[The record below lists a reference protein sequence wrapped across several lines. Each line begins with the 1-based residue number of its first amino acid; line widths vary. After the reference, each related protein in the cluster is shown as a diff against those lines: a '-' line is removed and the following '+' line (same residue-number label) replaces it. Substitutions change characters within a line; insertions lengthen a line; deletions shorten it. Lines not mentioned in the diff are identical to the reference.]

1 MPKENTVEKTRVFDF
16 EELGF
21 SESYIVILYNGPQE
35 MIYVLEVLVEIFA
48 KNPSSARDIM
58 LKAHYTGS
66 SVIGHYGKEEAER
79 LVKQVNQKNISTGNT
94 LRVEAVKE

>member
-1 MPKENTVEKTRVFDF
+1 MPDNTREKTRIFDF

-21 SESYIVILYNGPQE
+21 DENYVVILYNGPQDVL
-35 MIYVLEVLVEIFA
+35 YVLEVLMEIFN
-48 KNPSSARDIM
+48 KNPNSARDIM

-66 SVIGHYGKEEAER
+66 SIIGHYGKEEAEQ
-79 LVKQVNQKNISTGNT
+79 LVQQVNQKNASTGNT